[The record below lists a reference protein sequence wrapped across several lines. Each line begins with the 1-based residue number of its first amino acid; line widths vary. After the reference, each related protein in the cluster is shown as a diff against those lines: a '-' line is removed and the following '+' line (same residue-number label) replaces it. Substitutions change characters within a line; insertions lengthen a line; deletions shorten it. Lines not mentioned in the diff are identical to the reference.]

1 MSKNIY
7 ISADYDVNSGDRNVV
22 EELYKW
28 DESQRHSLE
37 FTDMAKVAKG
47 SVANDS
53 DCRICD
59 LKNEFNNQINKASVV
74 IFVVGDKTASRISG
88 SACNRVC
95 RQQSECLCTP
105 YKQNTNGQ
113 KLCKVQNTVV
123 VGPNDDVGP
132 INVFS
137 YLKHEFKQA
146 EKKNKTIIVVYNS
159 VNKQPNWLPDY
170 LKPYENRA
178 FPFWTYNAVGNRVGN
193 YQSVKDALGI

>member
-1 MSKNIY
+1 MNIY
-7 ISADYDVNSGDRNVV
+7 ISADYDANSGDRDVV
-22 EELYKW
+22 EKLYKW

-47 SVANDS
+47 SVAKDP

-74 IFVVGDKTASRISG
+74 IFVVGDKTASRVSG
-88 SACNRVC
+88 SGCNRVGKLQNDC
-95 RQQSECLCTP
+95 QCTP

-113 KLCKVQNTVV
+113 QPCKVQNTVD
-123 VGPNDDVGP
+123 VGPNDNVGS
-132 INVFS
+132 INSFS

-159 VNKQPNWLPDY
+159 LNKQPKWLPDY
-170 LKPYENRA
+170 LKPYENEA
-178 FPFWTYNAVGNRVGN
+178 FPFWTHDAAGNRVGD
-193 YQSVKDALGI
+193 YQSIKSALGI